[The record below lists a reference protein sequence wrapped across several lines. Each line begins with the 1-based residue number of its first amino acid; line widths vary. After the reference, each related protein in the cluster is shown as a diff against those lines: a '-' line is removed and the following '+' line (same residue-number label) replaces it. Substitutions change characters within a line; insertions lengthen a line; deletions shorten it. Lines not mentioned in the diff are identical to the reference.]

1 MKKVL
6 SCLAILSMISAM
18 VSCERKIINDDARTA
33 ETSVVSEADSPSKT
47 TSVPYSEKK
56 AARTTADNSRHGQVG
71 TTDDI
76 GFVTGEWVEE
86 NVLDPRTLA
95 INEDG
100 SFELKY
106 KDGSSVYG
114 TVKLITEIYPDESVS
129 YYQFCNTDGELWEY
143 FFVDI
148 TDTTQDRITAGQ
160 GEDMLCF
167 IRKT

>member
-1 MKKVL
+1 MKKIL

-33 ETSVVSEADSPSKT
+33 ETSVVSEAGSPSKT
-47 TSVPYSEKK
+47 TAVPDAEKK
-56 AARTTADNSRHGQVG
+56 AARTTADYSRHGQLM

-86 NVLDPRTLA
+86 NVSDPRTLTVDE
-95 INEDG
+95 NG

-106 KDGSSVYG
+106 MDGSSVNG
-114 TVKLITEIYPDESVS
+114 TVKLITEVYPDGSVS
-129 YYQFCNTDGELWEY
+129 YYQFCYTDGELWEY